1 MPELTVFHQRFG
13 GPISLEQELTDMT
26 GEFPIW
32 ARPLWKLVLVFILP
46 FIRKVKIERTLRQ
59 IDEQAAKLD
68 AEWAR
73 EERDLGVAI
82 AMEQA
87 RIKHPDAHI
96 ERVSMPNHPT
106 DAVYIEHPPEP
117 GNKAQELLGFGSIEI
132 HAPFDYE

>member
-1 MPELTVFHQRFG
+1 MPELTVFHKRFG
-13 GPISLEQELTDMT
+13 GQISLEQELTDMT

-32 ARPLWKLVLVFILP
+32 ARPLWKLLLSVLLP
-46 FIRKVKIERTLRQ
+46 FIKKVKIERTLRQ
-59 IDEQAAKLD
+59 VDEQAEVIGDQWSK
-68 AEWAR
+68 
-73 EERDLGVAI
+73 EERSLGVAI

-117 GNKAQELLGFGSIEI
+117 GNKTHELLGFSSIEI